1 MMKRG
6 TLLPFL
12 AIGALLSGCGA
23 AATDCA
29 SDASKEVI
37 TSIVREQVEKA
48 AGEEVANEDGTQMS
62 TASKIR
68 ATVAELKVL
77 IEDIRTTKKDPDSTK
92 RFCAGTAKVVIPL
105 SMIQDADHTRKLL
118 DLPNV
123 DSLLEQSGLKRSADA
138 VTFDLE
144 FSVQPTDKRDKI
156 YGEVEGAAPMF
167 TALGQVVGAH
177 LARREIEGASQAQ
190 AAQMAAAEAE
200 TARQTEAAQKA
211 DLDMATAENK
221 LAAQQINALWKA
233 LPEDARSQLLDLQRA
248 WVRKKTADCNIEAA
262 GVSIEAM
269 PKEAARL
276 RCDTR
281 MTAERI
287 SELQSLME

>member
-1 MMKRG
+1 MKSV
-6 TLLPFL
+6 TILPAL
-12 AIGALLSGCGA
+12 ALGALLSGCGV

-29 SDASKEVI
+29 SESSREVI

-48 AGEEVANEDGTQMS
+48 AEADLASEDGGML
-62 TASKIR
+62 AGAAKIR

-105 SMIQDADHTRKLL
+105 AMIQDADQTRKLL

-123 DSLLEQSGLKRSADA
+123 DSLLQQSGLKRSADS
-138 VTFDLE
+138 VTFDVE
-144 FSVQPTDKRDKI
+144 YSVQPTDKRDKI
-156 YGEVEGAAPMF
+156 YGEIEGAAPAF

-190 AAQMAAAEAE
+190 AVQEAAAAAE
-200 TARQTEAAQKA
+200 TAKQTEAAQKA
-211 DLDMATAENK
+211 DLEMATAENK
-221 LAAQQINALWKA
+221 LANQQVNTIWKS
-233 LPEDARSQLLDLQRA
+233 LPEQARSQLLELQRA

-262 GVSIEAM
+262 GVSTEAM

-281 MTAERI
+281 LTMERI
-287 SELQSLME
+287 SELQSIME

>member
-1 MMKRG
+1 MKSA
-6 TLLPFL
+6 TILPVL

-29 SDASKEVI
+29 SQASRDVI

-48 AGEEVANEDGTQMS
+48 AEAELAAEDGTKLAS
-62 TASKIR
+62 ASKIR

-92 RFCAGTAKVVIPL
+92 RFCAGTARVVVPL
-105 SMIQDADHTRKLL
+105 AMIQDADQTRKLL
-118 DLPNV
+118 EMSTV
-123 DSLLEQSGLKRSADA
+123 DNLLEQAGLKRSADS

-167 TALGQVVGAH
+167 TALGEVVGAH

-190 AAQMAAAEAE
+190 AAEMAAAEAE
-200 TARQTEAAQKA
+200 TAKQTEAAQKA
-211 DLDMATAENK
+211 DLDLATAENK
-221 LAAQQINALWKA
+221 LANQQINTLWKN
-233 LPEDARSQLLDLQRA
+233 LPEAARSQLLELQRA
-248 WVRKKTADCNIEAA
+248 WVRKKTADCNIEAS
-262 GVSIEAM
+262 GVSTEAM

-281 MTAERI
+281 LTMERI

>member
-1 MMKRG
+1 MKSA
-6 TLLPFL
+6 TILPVL

-29 SDASKEVI
+29 SQASRDVI
-37 TSIVREQVEKA
+37 TSIVREQVERA
-48 AGEEVANEDGTQMS
+48 AEAELAAEDGTKLAS
-62 TASKIR
+62 ASKIR

-92 RFCAGTAKVVIPL
+92 RFCAGTARVVVPL
-105 SMIQDADHTRKLL
+105 SMIQDADQTRKLL
-118 DLPNV
+118 DMSTV
-123 DSLLEQSGLKRSADA
+123 DNLLEQAGLKRSADS

-144 FSVQPTDKRDKI
+144 YSVQPTDKRDKI

-167 TALGQVVGAH
+167 TALGEIVGAH

-190 AAQMAAAEAE
+190 AAELAAAEAE
-200 TARQTEAAQKA
+200 TAKQTEAAQKA
-211 DLDMATAENK
+211 DLDLATAENK
-221 LAAQQINALWKA
+221 LANQQINTLWKN
-233 LPEDARSQLLDLQRA
+233 LPEEARSQLLELQRA
-248 WVRKKTADCNIEAA
+248 WVRKKTADCNIEAS
-262 GVSIEAM
+262 GVSTEAM

-281 MTAERI
+281 LTMGRI

>member
-1 MMKRG
+1 MKSA
-6 TLLPFL
+6 TILPVL

-29 SDASKEVI
+29 SQASRDVI

-48 AGEEVANEDGTQMS
+48 AEAELAAEDGTKLAS
-62 TASKIR
+62 ASKIR

-92 RFCAGTAKVVIPL
+92 RFCAGTARVVVPL
-105 SMIQDADHTRKLL
+105 AMIQDADQTRKLL
-118 DLPNV
+118 DMSTV
-123 DSLLEQSGLKRSADA
+123 DNLLEQAGLKRSADS

-167 TALGQVVGAH
+167 TALGEVVGAH

-190 AAQMAAAEAE
+190 AVEMAAAEAE
-200 TARQTEAAQKA
+200 TAKQTEAAQKA
-211 DLDMATAENK
+211 DLDLATAENK
-221 LAAQQINALWKA
+221 LANQQINTLWKN
-233 LPEDARSQLLDLQRA
+233 LPEAARSQLLELQRA
-248 WVRKKTADCNIEAA
+248 WVRKKTADCNIEAS
-262 GVSIEAM
+262 GVSTEAM

-281 MTAERI
+281 LTMGRI

>member
-1 MMKRG
+1 MKSA
-6 TLLPFL
+6 TILPVL

-29 SDASKEVI
+29 SQASRDVI

-48 AGEEVANEDGTQMS
+48 AEAGLAAEDGTKLAS
-62 TASKIR
+62 ASKIR

-92 RFCAGTAKVVIPL
+92 RFCAGTARVVVPL
-105 SMIQDADHTRKLL
+105 SMIQDADQTRKLL
-118 DLPNV
+118 DMSTV
-123 DSLLEQSGLKRSADA
+123 DNLLEQAGLKRSADS

-167 TALGQVVGAH
+167 TALGEVVGAH

-190 AAQMAAAEAE
+190 AAEMAAAEAE
-200 TARQTEAAQKA
+200 TAKQTEAAQKA
-211 DLDMATAENK
+211 DLDLATAENK
-221 LAAQQINALWKA
+221 LANQQINTLWKN
-233 LPEDARSQLLDLQRA
+233 LPEAARSQLLELQRA
-248 WVRKKTADCNIEAA
+248 WVRKKTADCNIEAS
-262 GVSIEAM
+262 GVSTEAM

-281 MTAERI
+281 LTMERI

>member
-1 MMKRG
+1 MKSV
-6 TLLPFL
+6 TILPVL
-12 AIGALLSGCGA
+12 ALGALLSGCGV

-29 SDASKEVI
+29 SDSSREVI

-48 AGEEVANEDGTQMS
+48 AEAELSGEDGTKL
-62 TASKIR
+62 AGAAKIR

-105 SMIQDADHTRKLL
+105 AMIQDADQTRKLL

-123 DSLLEQSGLKRSADA
+123 DSLLEQSGLKRSADS
-138 VTFDLE
+138 VTFDVE
-144 FSVQPTDKRDKI
+144 YSVQPTDKRDKI
-156 YGEVEGAAPMF
+156 YGEIEGAAPAF
-167 TALGQVVGAH
+167 TAIGQVVGAH
-177 LARREIEGASQAQ
+177 LARRDIEGANQAQ
-190 AAQMAAAEAE
+190 AVQEAAAAAE
-200 TARQTEAAQKA
+200 TAKQTEAAQKA
-211 DLDMATAENK
+211 DLEMATAENK
-221 LAAQQINALWKA
+221 LANQQINTLWKS
-233 LPEDARSQLLDLQRA
+233 LPEEARSQLLELQRA

-262 GVSIEAM
+262 GVSTEAV

-281 MTAERI
+281 LTMERV

>member
-1 MMKRG
+1 MKSA
-6 TLLPFL
+6 TILPVL

-29 SDASKEVI
+29 SQASRDVI

-48 AGEEVANEDGTQMS
+48 AEAELAAEDGTKLAS
-62 TASKIR
+62 ASKVR

-92 RFCAGTAKVVIPL
+92 RFCAGTARVVVPL
-105 SMIQDADHTRKLL
+105 AMIQDADQTRKLL
-118 DLPNV
+118 DMSTV
-123 DSLLEQSGLKRSADA
+123 DNLLEQAGLKRSADS

-167 TALGQVVGAH
+167 TALGEVVGAH

-190 AAQMAAAEAE
+190 AAEIAAAEAE
-200 TARQTEAAQKA
+200 TAKQTEAAQKA
-211 DLDMATAENK
+211 DLDLATAENK
-221 LAAQQINALWKA
+221 LANQQINTLWKN
-233 LPEDARSQLLDLQRA
+233 LPEAARSQLLELQRA
-248 WVRKKTADCNIEAA
+248 WVRKKTADCNIEAS
-262 GVSIEAM
+262 GVSTEAM

-281 MTAERI
+281 LTMERI

>member
-1 MMKRG
+1 MK
-6 TLLPFL
+6 TVSILPVL
-12 AIGALLSGCGA
+12 ALGALLSGCGV

-29 SDASKEVI
+29 SESSREVI

-48 AGEEVANEDGTQMS
+48 AEADLSSEDGTKL
-62 TASKIR
+62 AGAAKIR

-92 RFCAGTAKVVIPL
+92 RFCAGTAKVVVPL
-105 SMIQDADHTRKLL
+105 AMIQDADQTRKLL

-123 DSLLEQSGLKRSADA
+123 DSLLEQSGLKRSADS
-138 VTFDLE
+138 VTFDVE
-144 FSVQPTDKRDKI
+144 YSVQPTDKRDKI
-156 YGEVEGAAPMF
+156 YGEIEGAAPAF
-167 TALGQVVGAH
+167 TALGQVVAAH
-177 LARREIEGASQAQ
+177 LARRDIEGANQAQ
-190 AAQMAAAEAE
+190 AVQEAAAAAE
-200 TARQTEAAQKA
+200 TAKQTEAAQKA
-211 DLDMATAENK
+211 DLEMATAENK
-221 LAAQQINALWKA
+221 LANQQINALWKS
-233 LPEDARSQLLDLQRA
+233 LPEEARGQLLELQRA

-262 GVSIEAM
+262 GVSTEAM

-281 MTAERI
+281 LTMGRI

>member
-1 MMKRG
+1 MKRA
-6 TLLPFL
+6 TVIPLL
-12 AIGALLSGCGA
+12 AMGVLLSGCGVA
-23 AATDCA
+23 TTDCA
-29 SDASKEVI
+29 SDSSKEVI
-37 TSIVREQVEKA
+37 TAIVREQIEKA
-48 AGEEVANEDGTQMS
+48 AEADLTGEDGARMS
-62 TASKIR
+62 AASKIR

-105 SMIQDADHTRKLL
+105 AMIQDADQTRKLL

-123 DSLLEQSGLKRSADA
+123 DSLLEASGMKRSADA

-144 FSVQPTDKRDKI
+144 YSIQPTDKRDKI

-167 TALGQVVGAH
+167 TAVGQVVGSH
-177 LARREIEGASQAQ
+177 LARREIEGANQVQ

-200 TARQTEAAQKA
+200 TAKQTEAAQKA
-211 DLDMATAENK
+211 DLEMATAENK
-221 LAAQQINALWKA
+221 LANQQINALWKA

-262 GVSIEAM
+262 GVSTEAM

-281 MTAERI
+281 MTTDRI

>member
-1 MMKRG
+1 MKRA
-6 TLLPFL
+6 TVIPLL
-12 AIGALLSGCGA
+12 AMGVLLSGCGVA
-23 AATDCA
+23 TTDCA
-29 SDASKEVI
+29 SDSSKEVI
-37 TSIVREQVEKA
+37 TAIVREQIEKA
-48 AGEEVANEDGTQMS
+48 AEADLTGEDGARMS
-62 TASKIR
+62 AASKIR

-105 SMIQDADHTRKLL
+105 AMIQDADQTRKLL

-123 DSLLEQSGLKRSADA
+123 DSLLEASGMKRSADA

-144 FSVQPTDKRDKI
+144 YSIQPTDKRDKI

-167 TALGQVVGAH
+167 TAVGQVVGSH
-177 LARREIEGASQAQ
+177 LARREIEGANQVQ

-200 TARQTEAAQKA
+200 TAKQTEAAQKA
-211 DLDMATAENK
+211 DLEMATAENK
-221 LAAQQINALWKA
+221 LANQQINALWKA

-262 GVSIEAM
+262 GVSTEVM

-281 MTAERI
+281 MTTDRI

>member
-1 MMKRG
+1 MKSV
-6 TLLPFL
+6 TILPAL
-12 AIGALLSGCGA
+12 ALGALLSGCGV

-29 SDASKEVI
+29 SESSREVI

-48 AGEEVANEDGTQMS
+48 AEADLASEDGGML
-62 TASKIR
+62 AGAAKIR

-105 SMIQDADHTRKLL
+105 AMIQDADQTRKLL

-123 DSLLEQSGLKRSADA
+123 DSLLQQSGLKRSANS
-138 VTFDLE
+138 VTFDVE
-144 FSVQPTDKRDKI
+144 YSVQPTDKRDKI
-156 YGEVEGAAPMF
+156 YGEIEGAAPAF

-190 AAQMAAAEAE
+190 AVQEAAAAAE
-200 TARQTEAAQKA
+200 TAKQTEAAQKA
-211 DLDMATAENK
+211 DLEMATAENK
-221 LAAQQINALWKA
+221 LANQQVNTIWKS
-233 LPEDARSQLLDLQRA
+233 LPEQARSQLLELQRA

-262 GVSIEAM
+262 GVSTEAM

-281 MTAERI
+281 LTMERI
-287 SELQSLME
+287 SELQSIME

>member
-1 MMKRG
+1 MKSA
-6 TLLPFL
+6 TILPVL

-29 SDASKEVI
+29 SQASRDVI

-48 AGEEVANEDGTQMS
+48 AEAELAAEDGTKLAS
-62 TASKIR
+62 ASKIR

-92 RFCAGTAKVVIPL
+92 RFCAGTARVVVPL
-105 SMIQDADHTRKLL
+105 AMIQDADQTRKLL
-118 DLPNV
+118 EMSTV
-123 DSLLEQSGLKRSADA
+123 DNLLEQAGLKRSADS

-167 TALGQVVGAH
+167 TALGEIVGAH

-190 AAQMAAAEAE
+190 AAEMAAAEAE
-200 TARQTEAAQKA
+200 TAKQTEAAQKA
-211 DLDMATAENK
+211 DLDLATAENK
-221 LAAQQINALWKA
+221 LANQQINTLWKN
-233 LPEDARSQLLDLQRA
+233 LPEEARSQLLELQRA
-248 WVRKKTADCNIEAA
+248 WVRKKTADCNIEAS
-262 GVSIEAM
+262 GVSTEAM
-269 PKEAARL
+269 PKEAVRL

-281 MTAERI
+281 LTMERI

>member
-1 MMKRG
+1 MKSA
-6 TLLPFL
+6 TILPVL

-29 SDASKEVI
+29 SQASRDVI

-48 AGEEVANEDGTQMS
+48 AEAELAAEDGTKLAS
-62 TASKIR
+62 ASKIR

-92 RFCAGTAKVVIPL
+92 RFCAGTARVVVPL
-105 SMIQDADHTRKLL
+105 AMIQDADQTRKLL
-118 DLPNV
+118 EMSTV
-123 DSLLEQSGLKRSADA
+123 DNLLEQAGLKRSADS

-167 TALGQVVGAH
+167 TALGEIVGAH

-190 AAQMAAAEAE
+190 AAEMAAAEAE
-200 TARQTEAAQKA
+200 TAKQTEAAQKA
-211 DLDMATAENK
+211 DLDLATAENK
-221 LAAQQINALWKA
+221 LANQQINTLWKN
-233 LPEDARSQLLDLQRA
+233 LPEAARSQLLELQRA
-248 WVRKKTADCNIEAA
+248 WVRKKTADCNIEAS
-262 GVSIEAM
+262 GVSTEAM

-281 MTAERI
+281 LTMERI

>member
-1 MMKRG
+1 MKSA
-6 TLLPFL
+6 TILPVL

-29 SDASKEVI
+29 SQASRDVI

-48 AGEEVANEDGTQMS
+48 AEAELAAEDGTKLAS
-62 TASKIR
+62 ASKIR

-92 RFCAGTAKVVIPL
+92 RFCAGTARVVVPL
-105 SMIQDADHTRKLL
+105 AMIQDADQTRKLL
-118 DLPNV
+118 DMSTV
-123 DSLLEQSGLKRSADA
+123 DNLLEQAGLKRSADS

-167 TALGQVVGAH
+167 TALGEVVGAH

-190 AAQMAAAEAE
+190 AAEMAAAEAE
-200 TARQTEAAQKA
+200 TAKQTEAAQKA
-211 DLDMATAENK
+211 DLDLATAENK
-221 LAAQQINALWKA
+221 LANQQINTLWKN
-233 LPEDARSQLLDLQRA
+233 LPEAARSQLLELQRA
-248 WVRKKTADCNIEAA
+248 WVRKKTADCNIEAS
-262 GVSIEAM
+262 GVSTEAM

-281 MTAERI
+281 LTMGRI